1 MGAGE
6 KKPKF
11 FSSIWMTIILV
22 VALVILAIIL
32 IWVLKTGWIYK
43 IGKTKKEAKPELKP
57 VMNQQF
63 HHPSERPR
71 LELADDGLITVTE
84 SKLS

>member
-6 KKPKF
+6 KKPGF
-11 FSSIWMTIILV
+11 FGSIWMTIILI
-22 VALVILAIIL
+22 VALVVLAIIL
-32 IWVLKTGWIYK
+32 IWVLKSGWLYR
-43 IGKTKKEAKPELKP
+43 IGKKKDKTPELKS

-63 HHPSERPR
+63 HHPSERLR
-71 LELADDGLITVTE
+71 LELTDDGLITVTE